1 MENFLLQRSFHSIF
15 AKDLDKMERVKE
27 ENSKDNVRELILQ
40 TALEQFTKNG
50 IKDVK
55 MDNIASL
62 LSISKRTI
70 YELFNDKEQLLLE
83 ALRLHNDKMCE
94 EGRFIIRNG
103 AHTLE
108 IILNLYDKYVETLS
122 NINKKFFSEIRKY
135 PELYKSKKHDEAKRS
150 KQFLAWMEM
159 GRKQGL
165 FREDANFEIFSFI
178 LRRNLDTIFKSNM
191 SSEENELAKYR
202 PRELGRSLIIF
213 YLRGISTPKG
223 QEIIE
228 TYLKENEKQ

>member
-1 MENFLLQRSFHSIF
+1 MLQRSFHSIF

-70 YELFNDKEQLLLE
+70 YEQFNDKEQLLLE
-83 ALRLHNDKMCE
+83 ALKLHNERMCE
-94 EGRFIIRNG
+94 EGRLIIRNG

-122 NINKKFFSEIRKY
+122 CINKKFFSEIRKY
-135 PELYKSKKHDEAKRS
+135 PDICKSKRHNEAKHN

-178 LRRNLDTIFKSNM
+178 LKRNLDTIFESNI
-191 SSEENELAKYR
+191 SSEDNELAKYS
-202 PRELGRSLIIF
+202 PRVLGRSLIIF

>member
-1 MENFLLQRSFHSIF
+1 
-15 AKDLDKMERVKE
+15 MERVKE

-55 MDNIASL
+55 MDYIASL

-94 EGRFIIRNG
+94 EGRLIIRNG

-108 IILNLYDKYVETLS
+108 IILNLYD
-122 NINKKFFSEIRKY
+122 
-135 PELYKSKKHDEAKRS
+135 
-150 KQFLAWMEM
+150 
-159 GRKQGL
+159 
-165 FREDANFEIFSFI
+165 
-178 LRRNLDTIFKSNM
+178 
-191 SSEENELAKYR
+191 
-202 PRELGRSLIIF
+202 
-213 YLRGISTPKG
+213 
-223 QEIIE
+223 
-228 TYLKENEKQ
+228 